1 MDQTEFQ
8 SETSSYICDCRN
20 WDSLRR
26 LLRHYYVF
34 FFDFHRILLHF
45 LVEIIW
51 FKYVFHRRQPRRFT
65 WFLRTPRSI
74 VVGVVARRRVAL
86 LLSFIFVWVFS
97 CLLPSFFTSSLLA
110 SIFRRGRWNGR
121 FSIIT
126 LHWLR
131 VDFHYALI
139 WERLNK
145 KNVRRSFPG
154 MKYNEMEGNVLSGL
168 VILR

>member
-1 MDQTEFQ
+1 MRSTDYQ
-8 SETSSYICDCRN
+8 SKINSYICNGGHWDC
-20 WDSLRR
+20 LRR
-26 LLRHYYVF
+26 LLRHYCVF

-45 LVEIIW
+45 FIEIIW

-74 VVGVVARRRVAL
+74 IVRVVAKRRGAV
-86 LLSFIFVWVFS
+86 LLSFMFTWVFS

-126 LHWLR
+126 LRWLR
-131 VDFHYALI
+131 VDFHCAATLR
-139 WERLNK
+139 RLYK
-145 KNVRRSFPG
+145 KNVRNFFLKWCYLPLSPCLLLRVPG
-154 MKYNEMEGNVLSGL
+154 
-168 VILR
+168 